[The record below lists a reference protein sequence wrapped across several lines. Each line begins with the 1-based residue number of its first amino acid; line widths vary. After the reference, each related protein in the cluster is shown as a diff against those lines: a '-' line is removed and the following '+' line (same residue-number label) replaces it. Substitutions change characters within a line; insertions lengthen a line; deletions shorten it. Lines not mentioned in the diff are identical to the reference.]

1 MDVGRS
7 FDSGERTSQSHGVT
21 VVMGDTQT
29 RDLTALSVAAL
40 DAFQNQCR
48 QARKNNTLFS
58 RAKHIPLDSRVRA
71 GINFIF
77 RTNNILSELQNDV
90 WDAWD
95 DDTFFSTLRPLIV
108 RKESSHAIPE
118 PQVQFVNEVEAMR
131 LDVTGNFTEVGLEQ
145 QFYKAARNHKLVA
158 AVETK
163 DTFTK
168 AKRKEFQEILHAGIV
183 ERGKGT
189 DWKLEGIAQLMS
201 QSNTGDLTMREWFD
215 KLAEQV
221 QYIESNKFLVELAL
235 RKRQFKDNTGTR
247 SGDRNDRG
255 KNRWGKIKAPRPR
268 LQVTTTIRRIRRR
281 IKTQRLRTTQIPTRK
296 ITATVHLNGAR
307 VVDEITT

>member
-1 MDVGRS
+1 
-7 FDSGERTSQSHGVT
+7 
-21 VVMGDTQT
+21 
-29 RDLTALSVAAL
+29 
-40 DAFQNQCR
+40 
-48 QARKNNTLFS
+48 
-58 RAKHIPLDSRVRA
+58 
-71 GINFIF
+71 
-77 RTNNILSELQNDV
+77 
-90 WDAWD
+90 
-95 DDTFFSTLRPLIV
+95 
-108 RKESSHAIPE
+108 
-118 PQVQFVNEVEAMR
+118 MR

-235 RKRQFKDNTGTR
+235 
-247 SGDRNDRG
+247 
-255 KNRWGKIKAPRPR
+255 
-268 LQVTTTIRRIRRR
+268 
-281 IKTQRLRTTQIPTRK
+281 
-296 ITATVHLNGAR
+296 
-307 VVDEITT
+307 